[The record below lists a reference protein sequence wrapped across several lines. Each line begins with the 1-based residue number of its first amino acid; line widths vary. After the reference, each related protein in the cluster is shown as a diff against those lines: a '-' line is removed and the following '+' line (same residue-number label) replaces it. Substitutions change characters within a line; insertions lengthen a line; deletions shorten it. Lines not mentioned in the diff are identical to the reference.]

1 MQKNLTGLQIIQK
14 FHKTVPNSPGVYRMF
29 DENNIVLYVGKAK
42 NLYNRIKNYTDL
54 NGLSSRIQQMIFHT
68 KSMEI
73 IKTET
78 ETEALLLEQDL
89 IKQLHPKYN
98 IMLTDNKS
106 YPYIVISKDFP
117 QRIFKFHGDKNK
129 NNNLFGPFPT
139 VYVLDQTIKLI
150 QNLFG
155 IRICKDTYMKN
166 RSRPCILYQIHRCSG
181 ICLNKISDNEY
192 IENMRRA
199 ISFLRGNT
207 KDIVDDLS
215 AKMMEASKNQEYETA
230 KIYRD
235 KISYINQAVKQN
247 TFANINID
255 TDVIVVINQN
265 NNFAIEIMSI
275 KNGSVAGQFSF
286 FPKYDKEVEEVDIF
300 NEFVDKFYTDHQ
312 VPKLILTNIATSNIF
327 DTGINVEAPQKGE
340 KKKIIDITL
349 KNAMLHLSREFSKSE
364 NNKKYMEEIA
374 KLFELNKVPKRIDC
388 FDNSHIFGTD
398 KIGAMIVMGTSGFRK
413 NDYRKYNIKSNVAGD
428 DYTMMNEVL
437 TRRYTRAKIEKTL
450 PDLILVDGGRGQLD
464 IAYNVIRN
472 LDLEIPI
479 VGIAKGENRNAGEE
493 TLYQKGHLPINLPK
507 NNPILFFLQ
516 RIRDEAHRF
525 AITTHRKKRSNSHFR
540 SELDDIEG
548 IGVVKKRNLLNHFGS
563 VKNIINSSVSEIMKV
578 DGINK
583 TLAEKIYDMFHA

>member
-106 YPYIVISKDFP
+106 YPYIAISKDFP

-215 AKMMEASKNQEYETA
+215 TKMMEASKNQEYETA

-275 KNGSVAGQFSF
+275 KNGSVVGQFSF

-349 KNAMLHLSREFSKSE
+349 KNAILHLSREFSKSE

-374 KLFELNKVPKRIDC
+374 KLFELNNVPKRIDC

-437 TRRYTRAKIEKTL
+437 TRRYTRAKVEKTL

-493 TLYQKGHLPINLPK
+493 TLYQKGHLPINLSK

-525 AITTHRKKRSNSHFR
+525 AITTHRKKRANSHFR

-583 TLAEKIYDMFHA
+583 TLAEKIYDIFHA